1 MSQEVCWGKFR
12 KCLLDLSASTHLTS
26 YIFDAGQPGNI
37 EHFLKGEKIGTAITH
52 EQYECRS

>member
-1 MSQEVCWGKFR
+1 MLGKVQEM
-12 KCLLDLSASTHLTS
+12 LDLSASTHLTS
-26 YIFDAGQPGNI
+26 YIFDAGQPGII